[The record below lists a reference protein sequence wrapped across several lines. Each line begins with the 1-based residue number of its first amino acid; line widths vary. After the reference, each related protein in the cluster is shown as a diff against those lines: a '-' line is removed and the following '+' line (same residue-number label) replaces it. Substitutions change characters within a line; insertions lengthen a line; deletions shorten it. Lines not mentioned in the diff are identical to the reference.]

1 MPTVNQPR
9 TGKPM
14 APQPLD
20 RSTPKFEPGA
30 DPRVSLAE
38 WMVDPKNEYFAG
50 AMVNRLWRH
59 FMGSGLVEPVD
70 DLRSS
75 NPPSNPELWE
85 ALKSE
90 FVAHHYDLKHVQRLI
105 LTSRAYQLDSATFPD
120 NEKDTRFYSHYAAR
134 RLPAEV
140 MLDAIAA
147 ATDVPDQFPGY
158 PVGLRA
164 AQLPEPGVG
173 SYFLTL
179 FGRSDRVTACAC
191 ERQGEVT
198 LPQLL
203 NLTNGDDLSNKIK
216 SGDGRLMKL
225 LAAEK
230 DDAKVLDELFLAS
243 LGRLPTDA
251 QREAVSKAL
260 KAGDPREAVFQDLFW
275 ALLNSKEFTFNR

>member
-1 MPTVNQPR
+1 
-9 TGKPM
+9 
-14 APQPLD
+14 
-20 RSTPKFEPGA
+20 
-30 DPRVSLAE
+30 
-38 WMVDPKNEYFAG
+38 MVDPKNEFFAG
-50 AMVNRLWRH
+50 AMVNRQWRH

-75 NPPSNPELWE
+75 NPPTNPELWE
-85 ALKSE
+85 TLRSE
-90 FVAHHYDLKHVQRLI
+90 FVGHNYDLKYIQRLI
-105 LTSRAYQLDSATFPD
+105 LTSRAYQLDSATLPD
-120 NEKDTRFYSHYAAR
+120 NEKDARFYSHFAAR

-164 AQLPEPGVG
+164 VQLPEPGIG

-191 ERQGEVT
+191 ERQADVT

-203 NLTNGDDLSNKIK
+203 NLTNGDDLANKIK

-225 LAAEK
+225 LAAQK
-230 DDAKVLDELFLAS
+230 DDNKVLDELFLAS
-243 LGRLPTDA
+243 VGKPPTGA
-251 QREAVSKAL
+251 QRQAVEKAL
-260 KAGDPREAVFQDLFW
+260 TAGDPREAVFLDLFW